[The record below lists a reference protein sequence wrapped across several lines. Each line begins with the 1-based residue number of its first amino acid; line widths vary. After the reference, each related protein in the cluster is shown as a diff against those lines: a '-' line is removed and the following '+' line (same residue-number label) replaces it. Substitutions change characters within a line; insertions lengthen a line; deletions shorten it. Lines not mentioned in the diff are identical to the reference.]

1 MQQQSGMQKSAFIL
15 IPVANGTEEME
26 AVILIDIL
34 RRAGAKVIVASV
46 EKDVVVTG
54 ANQIKIQAD
63 MLLTDLVKIVDNKI
77 QLLQKQDKFDYIL
90 LPGGEKG
97 AKKLSETKELIQ
109 LLREQK
115 DSKKYLGAICHSVT
129 SVLGQHELLKGNK
142 ITTYPCGQ
150 QQNIKDCNIVKDK
163 FVSDGNVITTQGP
176 GTTAEM
182 AIHIVKEIFGKEHAQ
197 NIADKMVL
205 HLSA

>member
-90 LPGGEKG
+90 LPGGEK
-97 AKKLSETKELIQ
+97 APRNFQRQRSLFNS
-109 LLREQK
+109 
-115 DSKKYLGAICHSVT
+115 SV
-129 SVLGQHELLKGNK
+129 NK
-142 ITTYPCGQ
+142 RIPRS
-150 QQNIKDCNIVKDK
+150 I
-163 FVSDGNVITTQGP
+163 
-176 GTTAEM
+176 
-182 AIHIVKEIFGKEHAQ
+182 
-197 NIADKMVL
+197 
-205 HLSA
+205 